1 MGHGHVGQMLL
12 KQYLD
17 IGLQNLLVPMVDTA
31 EQAREI
37 VRGTRYPPLCVR
49 GLASARASR

>member
-37 VRGTRYPPLCVR
+37 VRGTRYPPLGVR